1 MGYFV
6 AGLMVG
12 AAFGFLVAAVL
23 TMDSRIPQY
32 NGMYIQEEPYE
43 EDY

>member
-1 MGYFV
+1 MWYFI
-6 AGLMVG
+6 AGLMIG
-12 AAFGFLVAAVL
+12 AAFGFIVAAVL

-32 NGMYIQEEPYE
+32 NGKYIQEDPYH